1 VGGGSGSFVITV
13 LVPAGAHPAGSR
25 APIEE
30 SEAHHLRVRRVAVGE
45 PVGLRDGA
53 GLVGTGRTVQE
64 GRSWLVEVESVAEA
78 PRPAEL
84 TLAVGAGD
92 RERFGWLVEKAT
104 ELGVTSIVPLE
115 TERTAGVATRVRPA
129 HLEKLRR
136 QALEALK
143 QCGAAWAPVV
153 EEPIE
158 LEEFLRRPRTGILWL
173 ADPAGQMPAA
183 GLDAAPVTVV
193 VGPEG
198 GVSGRERAA
207 LLAAGYQPR
216 ALGSH
221 ILRFETA
228 ALAAVV
234 AVATAR
240 LRGING

>member
-1 VGGGSGSFVITV
+1 VGGGSGSSVITV

-30 SEAHHLRVRRVAVGE
+30 SEAHHLRVRRAAAGE
-45 PVGLRDGA
+45 PVGIRDGA

-64 GRSWLVEVESVAEA
+64 GRSWLVEVEAVAEA

-84 TLAVGAGD
+84 ILAVGAGD

-104 ELGVTSIVPLE
+104 ELGVTAIVPLE
-115 TERTAGVATRVRPA
+115 TERTAGVATGVREQ

-153 EEPIE
+153 EEPVE
-158 LEEFLRRPRTGILWL
+158 LAEFLVRPRAGGLWL
-173 ADPAGQMPAA
+173 ADPAGEAPAA
-183 GLDAAPVTVV
+183 TLDDAPVSVM

-198 GVSGRERAA
+198 GLSERERTAV
-207 LLAAGYQPR
+207 LAAGYQPR
-216 ALGSH
+216 ALGPH
-221 ILRFETA
+221 TLRFETA
-228 ALAAVV
+228 ALAAAV
-234 AVATAR
+234 AVTTAR
-240 LRGING
+240 LRGIHG